1 MIILLL
7 VVVLADR
14 PLSPSIPLYL
24 IPSRTFS
31 PVTHYLDANE
41 QVPTQKF
48 LEEEHCPRYCYDKC
62 IIHFRPSSIAYEFFV
77 MLYV

>member
-1 MIILLL
+1 MIVLLL

-48 LEEEHCPRYCYDKC
+48 LEEEHCPR
-62 IIHFRPSSIAYEFFV
+62 
-77 MLYV
+77 